1 MTIKAGGNFEGMPG
15 GYYWLFRD
23 IHQEPRRTDA
33 CWTTGA
39 LNSFSLVP
47 TQTLVRILR
56 GCFPVPSMSRAL
68 ISEAGKFVLMHLLK
82 GSGLLA
88 AGSRLILLRAETDQA
103 YGFTNSCCLRSIWT
117 WYASDGG
124 AGLCTMYT
132 F

>member
-1 MTIKAGGNFEGMPG
+1 M
-15 GYYWLFRD
+15 D
-23 IHQEPRRTDA
+23 
-33 CWTTGA
+33 TTGCSWISA
-39 LNSFSLVP
+39 KNPAVLDYRGAEIILIGANSDLGAH
-47 TQTLVRILR
+47 LMWI
-56 GCFPVPSMSRAL
+56 FPVPSMSRAL

-124 AGLCTMYT
+124 AGLCTMYA